1 MTKTGLE
8 DGSRSERRSARDVLL
23 DAGAPDM
30 PIKSVRLWRCG
41 SPRVSVGLI
50 FEDEVDRELGG
61 DCPSWPAGSVLMAI
75 AVAGAVAGAVSNAS
89 DGILD
94 GLTESVGSSFSD
106 ADLEAG
112 SDGLLA
118 EIEASALLVT
128 GICGVCVAGDG
139 TNDLLFLCTEGP
151 LDGSAA
157 SCEHLGLEVKL
168 LMPLSMLTVLYCKG
182 RE

>member
-8 DGSRSERRSARDVLL
+8 DGSRRERRSARDVLP

-30 PIKSVRLWRCG
+30 PIKSVCLWRCG

-75 AVAGAVAGAVSNAS
+75 AVAGAVSNAS

-94 GLTESVGSSFSD
+94 GLTEGVGSSFSD
-106 ADLEAG
+106 AALEAG

-139 TNDLLFLCTEGP
+139 TNKLLFLCTEGP

-157 SCEHLGLEVKL
+157 SCEHLGLEGEVVDATVHVNCPL
-168 LMPLSMLTVLYCKG
+168 L
-182 RE
+182 